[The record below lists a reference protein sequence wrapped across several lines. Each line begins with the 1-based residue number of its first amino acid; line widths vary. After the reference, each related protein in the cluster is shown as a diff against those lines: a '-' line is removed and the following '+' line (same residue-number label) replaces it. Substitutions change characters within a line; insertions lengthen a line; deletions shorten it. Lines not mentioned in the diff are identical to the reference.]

1 LEPLSSFLGKPLSK
15 PLGKPRSSQTDDD
28 HEGMLAVAE
37 GDLSAM
43 TAIYENRHRALFR
56 FFFRLTGRQ
65 AISEDLVHEVFLR
78 MIRYRHTYESKRVG
92 ETGRFESWMYR
103 IARNALADHARRHR
117 LESPAEEGE
126 LEQKPSS
133 RPTPFDTAAKQQDLT
148 LLYRAL
154 RALPEDR
161 RELLVLARFEGLSY
175 QEIGAV
181 IGCEAG
187 TVKGRV
193 FRAMKELS
201 EIYSDLQKE
210 KAS

>member
-1 LEPLSSFLGKPLSK
+1 MKPQ
-15 PLGKPRSSQTDDD
+15 PGD
-28 HEGMLAVAE
+28 HEYMAAVAG

-43 TAIYENRHRALFR
+43 SPIYEHRHRALFR

-65 AISEDLVHEVFLR
+65 SLSEDLVHEVFLR
-78 MIRYRHTYESKRVG
+78 MIRYRHTYGTKKVEADAAAG
-92 ETGRFESWMYR
+92 AFESWMYR
-103 IARNALADHARRHR
+103 IARNAFADHSRRHR
-117 LESPAEEGE
+117 LEAQPEEGE
-126 LEQKPSS
+126 MEQKPSS

-154 RALPEDR
+154 RALPGDK

-175 QEIGAV
+175 QQIGSV
-181 IGCEAG
+181 LGCEVG
-187 TVKGRV
+187 TVKGRI

-201 EIYSDLQKE
+201 EIYADLQKE